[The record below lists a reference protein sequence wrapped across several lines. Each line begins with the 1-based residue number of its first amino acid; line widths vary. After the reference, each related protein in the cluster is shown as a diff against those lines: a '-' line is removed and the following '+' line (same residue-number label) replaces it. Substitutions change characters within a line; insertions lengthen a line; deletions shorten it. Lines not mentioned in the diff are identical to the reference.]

1 MKLRYFLFSGIFAL
15 FLFLLTEI
23 LLRIALL
30 YWGYPFFR
38 PSDYLYSGI
47 YDNVNEVRE
56 KKIQRGGDVK
66 NVLILG
72 GSVVSS
78 PWSHLESR
86 LDTILQ
92 KHYGKQTR
100 FAVYNIAAPGH
111 TSRDNV
117 LKYSMLDDKR
127 FDLVMY
133 YEAINENRANN
144 IPAKY
149 FRQDYTHIRWYRD
162 IELLRSH
169 SEMNVTVIP
178 FVIHKLINSVR
189 DRLTHRIYA
198 SHEKVDPQFAKFG
211 SDIKTAGAYR
221 SNMSEIIKIAR
232 SRGDKLL
239 LMSYASYFPPNVTL
253 TGEESDVK
261 HFAGC
266 RFASPVVIWG
276 NPENVKKGIGVHNT
290 VIRALA
296 GQYKTLFLDME
307 NRMPKDSSLFC
318 DVCHVSEP
326 GAQRFAH
333 EIVEFIVRYKIL
345 E

>member
-1 MKLRYFLFSGIFAL
+1 MKSRFLLFSGIFAL
-15 FLFLLTEI
+15 FLLLLTEI
-23 LLRIALL
+23 LLRIGLL
-30 YWGYPFFR
+30 FFGYPFFR
-38 PSDYLYSGI
+38 PSDYLYSGF
-47 YDNVNEVRE
+47 YDNVEEVRE
-56 KKIQRGGDVK
+56 KEIRRVGGVK

-92 KHYGKQTR
+92 KHYGKQTH

-117 LKYSMLDDKR
+117 LKYSLLGDKQ

-144 IPAKY
+144 IPAGY

-162 IELLRSH
+162 IEMLRSH
-169 SEMNVTVIP
+169 SEMNFTVIP
-178 FVIHKLINSVR
+178 FVLHKLVSSVR

-221 SNMSEIIKIAR
+221 NNIAEIIKIAE

-239 LMSYASYFPPNVTL
+239 LMTYASYFPENVVL
-253 TGEESDVK
+253 TGGEEDVK
-261 HFAGC
+261 YFAGC
-266 RFASPVVIWG
+266 RFASPVTIWG
-276 NPENVKKGIGVHNT
+276 KPEHTKKGIGVHNNI
-290 VIRALA
+290 IRMLA
-296 GQYKTLFLDME
+296 KQHKTLFLDME
-307 NRMPKDSSLFC
+307 SRMPKDPKLFC

-333 EIVEFIVRYKIL
+333 EIVEFIVRHKIL